1 MDKQIWHIGIV
12 GSGLIADFH
21 AKAISDIPNA
31 KIVGFSDN
39 GSGKSTVLAEKYGCQ
54 AFHDYR
60 ELIHHPDV
68 QVITVATPSGAHLEP
83 ALEAAKA
90 GRHVLCEK
98 PMEINTHRVDQMIQA
113 HEEAGTR
120 LGGIFNFRHDE
131 AIPEIRQAIEKGRFG
146 TITFA
151 SVQVPWWRSDDYYK
165 DSWHGTLTL
174 DGGGALMNQSIHM
187 IDLLQYLMG
196 EVAEIKAFTA
206 KQGHPQIEAEDTGVA
221 ALQFTSG
228 ALGFIYGTTASFPG
242 QNRRLEIT
250 GTGGTVQMVED
261 RITCWDFAETGP
273 KDQEILNKN
282 QKTKGG
288 GGVADPAAINCYGHL
303 RNIQKFLAAIESRS
317 KFEIDGYEAR
327 KAVDIINRIYKDSGL
342 M

>member
-1 MDKQIWHIGIV
+1 MEKHMWHIGIA

-21 AKAISDIPNA
+21 AKAIRDLPNA

-39 GSGKSTVLAEKYGCQ
+39 GSGKSTALAKKYDCE

-60 ELIHHPDV
+60 KLIHHPDV
-68 QVITVATPSGAHLEP
+68 QVITIAAPSGAHLEP
-83 ALEAAKA
+83 AMEAAEA
-90 GRHVLCEK
+90 GKHVLCEK
-98 PMEINTHRVDQMIQA
+98 PMEINTDRVDQMIQA
-113 HEEAGTR
+113 HEKAGTY

-131 AIPEIRQAIEKGRFG
+131 AIPEIKQAIEKDRFG
-146 TITFA
+146 SITCA

-165 DSWHGTLTL
+165 DSWHGTLAL

-196 EVAEIKAFTA
+196 EVAEIKAFTGR
-206 KQGHPQIEAEDTGVA
+206 KGHPQIEAEDTGVA
-221 ALQFTSG
+221 ALQFTNG

-242 QNRRLEIT
+242 QNRRMEIT

-261 RITCWDFAETGP
+261 RITHWDFAETGP
-273 KDQEILNKN
+273 EDQLIREKY

-288 GGVADPAAINCYGHL
+288 GGVADPAAINYYGHL
-303 RNIQKFLAAIESRS
+303 RNIQKFLDAIDSRS